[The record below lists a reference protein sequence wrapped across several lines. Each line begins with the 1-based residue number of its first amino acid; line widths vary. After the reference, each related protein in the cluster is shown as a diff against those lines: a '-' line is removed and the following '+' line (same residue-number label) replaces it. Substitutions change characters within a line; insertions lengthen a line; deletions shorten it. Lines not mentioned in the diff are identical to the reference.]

1 MELLDLYKQRL
12 KDLED
17 NIAKDNKLLNE
28 YEDELRYTSDPRY
41 IGRCEREIKR
51 QQEYVTRYQKELN
64 ELNQKL
70 TNYQPSQ
77 MLYVEK
83 QLQQMDEKVNFLVKG
98 QIAIYKKQA
107 EIRQEL
113 SSRYNDSEKAIIA
126 SITKQLNRM
135 QLVLTDNLL
144 QALDDNMVSEPEMQ
158 QMLAVL
164 EERLPSLPPSQAAIV
179 EIIKDPEIDVR
190 HKLKVTLP
198 IIPLLVEYEGEVEI
212 GSGFNINSA
221 WEQLV
226 TKLRRK

>member
-28 YEDELRYTSDPRY
+28 YEGKLRYASDPRD
-41 IGRCEREIKR
+41 IGRYEEEIKR
-51 QQEYVTRYQKELN
+51 QQEYVIRYQKELN

-126 SITKQLNRM
+126 SITKQLNQM

>member
-28 YEDELRYTSDPRY
+28 YEGKLRYTSDPRD
-41 IGRCEREIKR
+41 IGRYKEEIKR
-51 QQEYVTRYQKELN
+51 QQEYVIRYQKELN

-83 QLQQMDEKVNFLVKG
+83 QLQQMDEKVDFLVKG

-212 GSGFNINSA
+212 GNGFNIKSA
-221 WEQLV
+221 WEQLL